1 MRDKNKKNSLERPGK
16 STAGRRQKSAKR
28 SAYTQRNNLND
39 KIKNNAKT
47 TARTTISCGNN
58 TATRLGGEIKR
69 QLRQLKIN

>member
-1 MRDKNKKNSLERPGK
+1 LIKITTQRTAGK

-58 TATRLGGEIKR
+58 TATRLGESF
-69 QLRQLKIN
+69 